1 MDSIIDGF
9 FGYVAA
15 LRGNRWFPVERQINA
30 ALARCAVTID
40 GKYTQFEA
48 PQSCTGDNEHAATWR
63 FTDQWSHGEK
73 LQPTAFQSWPLFA
86 ASAFALATPVS
97 SFAICCSMDTLE
109 GRQRWKKS
117 FQTPFKFYSIP
128 IIVNK
133 YLPDYFL
140 CFKGFGCIRGSKNWK

>member
-1 MDSIIDGF
+1 M
-9 FGYVAA
+9 
-15 LRGNRWFPVERQINA
+15 NCWFPVEGQINA

-40 GKYTQFEA
+40 GKYPQFKA

-63 FTDQWSHGEK
+63 FTDQWSHGDK

-86 ASAFALATPVS
+86 SSTFALRTPLS
-97 SFAICCSMDTLE
+97 SFAIFCSMDTLE
-109 GRQRWKKS
+109 GNTAVEKS

-140 CFKGFGCIRGSKNWK
+140 CLKGFGCIRGSKIMEIILFFVDKKTK